1 METVRAFAGL
11 LLDIG
16 ATRRVAEYTRNLRRA
31 ATGAGWQCA
40 WTPPPNLHITLRF
53 LGEVDAGLV
62 GPLGD
67 AVAAVAA
74 RVEPVTLTLGAL
86 ECFPHR
92 DNPRVLCVAV
102 GRGSELLQRARQ
114 QLDGALAELGIPAEG
129 RPYRA
134 PRHPRAGEGPGGRW
148 DAPAERRRR
157 AHRAP
162 ARSHLVAQRSHP
174 RRRRAPRP
182 AAHARWGP
190 RRGGSDRVCPG
201 MGVRG
206 LYGRSV
212 RVHR

>member
-67 AVAAVAA
+67 AVATVAA

-129 RPYRA
+129 RPYVPHVTLARVKA
-134 PRHPRAGEGPGGRW
+134 PAAAGTLLPSAVDGLTAHLHDLTLWRSDLTRAG
-148 DAPAERRRR
+148 AEHHVLRRTPLG
-157 AHRAP
+157 AA
-162 ARSHLVAQRSHP
+162 ARGQ
-174 RRRRAPRP
+174 
-182 AAHARWGP
+182 
-190 RRGGSDRVCPG
+190 
-201 MGVRG
+201 
-206 LYGRSV
+206 
-212 RVHR
+212 